1 MINDIQQQ
9 LQQIKD
15 AWDGITTLP
24 DDFSTLGFPG
34 LSKVDISDAIGGTIN
49 TLEELPKEED
59 FQPSPIS
66 ISNLRQFI
74 SSIST
79 YVTTHVPSNPAP
91 HIPEMLRLLG
101 VIGTTIRSW
110 LEESDK
116 TSKRATSSLIE
127 RLAEANSRIIDAVK
141 IRDELRSYHQE
152 IIELAATASEQSASL
167 TKILNEATVNKE
179 TINTNST
186 DSTTALD
193 LAQAEVKKIRELT
206 FELAAI
212 KKELVDNKTN
222 QTAMFVQFEGY
233 RDTISGLLGDANRTG
248 MAASFRERK
257 QELKNP
263 MQYWLLLFALSIVG
277 IVVLGVVY
285 FAPILETGK
294 FEQLPFRLALV
305 SPLIWLGWFSAKHY
319 GYTARLRE
327 DYAFKEASAMSFEGY
342 KREASVSSAEMQEKL
357 LELAI
362 NNFSDN
368 PIRIY
373 KGHENHASP
382 LHEMLDKSLKDQ
394 KLMDSAKAFFA
405 KITG

>member
-1 MINDIQQQ
+1 
-9 LQQIKD
+9 
-15 AWDGITTLP
+15 
-24 DDFSTLGFPG
+24 
-34 LSKVDISDAIGGTIN
+34 
-49 TLEELPKEED
+49 
-59 FQPSPIS
+59 
-66 ISNLRQFI
+66 
-74 SSIST
+74 
-79 YVTTHVPSNPAP
+79 
-91 HIPEMLRLLG
+91 
-101 VIGTTIRSW
+101 
-110 LEESDK
+110 
-116 TSKRATSSLIE
+116 
-127 RLAEANSRIIDAVK
+127 
-141 IRDELRSYHQE
+141 
-152 IIELAATASEQSASL
+152 
-167 TKILNEATVNKE
+167 
-179 TINTNST
+179 
-186 DSTTALD
+186 
-193 LAQAEVKKIRELT
+193 
-206 FELAAI
+206 
-212 KKELVDNKTN
+212 
-222 QTAMFVQFEGY
+222 MFVQFEGY

-257 QELKNP
+257 RELKNP

-277 IVVLGVVY
+277 IVVLGLVY

-342 KREASVSSAEMQEKL
+342 KREASESNAEMQEKL

-394 KLMDSAKAFFA
+394 KLMDSVKAFLA